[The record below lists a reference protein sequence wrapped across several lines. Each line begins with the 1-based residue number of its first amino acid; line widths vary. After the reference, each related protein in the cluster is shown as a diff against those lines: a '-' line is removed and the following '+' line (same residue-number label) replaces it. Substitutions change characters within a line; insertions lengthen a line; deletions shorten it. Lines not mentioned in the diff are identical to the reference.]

1 METKGYAHT
10 GQLKIFFL
18 YTHIAKI
25 FLRAKHTHTETQKKG
40 EWQELSADYQI
51 EENISWKRPQLSL
64 GSTWDFPWSINKS

>member
-25 FLRAKHTHTETQKKG
+25 FLRAKHTHTQRHRKK
-40 EWQELSADYQI
+40 
-51 EENISWKRPQLSL
+51 ENGKNFQL
-64 GSTWDFPWSINKS
+64 TIKYRKIFPERDHS